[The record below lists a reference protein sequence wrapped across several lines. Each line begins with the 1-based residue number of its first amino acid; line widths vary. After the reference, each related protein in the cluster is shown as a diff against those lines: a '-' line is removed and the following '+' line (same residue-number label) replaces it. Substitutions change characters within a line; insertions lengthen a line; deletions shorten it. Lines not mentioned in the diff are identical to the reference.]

1 MIHGQLDRL
10 QDSIHLKTR
19 DPDYKIAVIYV
30 FDHKDEIM
38 KLWTQE
44 HKHHGLPEYM
54 ASRVDECTA
63 IASRLNGVVDVFIK
77 VKNPVDPE
85 KHRSLESIKIHPD
98 SDLSPVLSNPP
109 DWSDIRKIFIP
120 D

>member
-1 MIHGQLDRL
+1 
-10 QDSIHLKTR
+10 
-19 DPDYKIAVIYV
+19 
-30 FDHKDEIM
+30 M
-38 KLWTQE
+38 KLWTQK

-63 IASRLNGVVDVFIK
+63 IASRLSGVVDVFIK

-85 KHRSLESIKIHPD
+85 KHRSLESITIHPD
-98 SDLSPVLSNPP
+98 SGLSPVLSDPLA
-109 DWSDIRKIFIP
+109 WSDIRKIFIP